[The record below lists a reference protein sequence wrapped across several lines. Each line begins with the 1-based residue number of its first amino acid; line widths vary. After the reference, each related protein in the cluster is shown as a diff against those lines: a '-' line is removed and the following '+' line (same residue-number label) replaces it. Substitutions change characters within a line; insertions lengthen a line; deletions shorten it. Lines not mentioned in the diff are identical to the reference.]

1 MTVNMMD
8 GARDSTVKRPRI
20 FRARATFCGSAW
32 PLESCREMDGT
43 FCAPKNRKEQ
53 IRAARVR
60 GLPEWRVIVRHGLKN
75 AILPVITQMSQMSV
89 SLLCG
94 SAVIES
100 IYAVNGIGRLSLQ
113 AVYAQDLPVL
123 QCFILLVTAFVIV
136 MNLLVDI
143 LYSAIDVRI
152 RLAMGKEQA

>member
-1 MTVNMMD
+1 M
-8 GARDSTVKRPRI
+8 I
-20 FRARATFCGSAW
+20 GSAA
-32 PLESCREMDGT
+32 DGIPILPALT
-43 FCAPKNRKEQ
+43 LDIGYFGVLIQLMRTSLINVLNRDFV
-53 IRAARVR
+53 RAARAR